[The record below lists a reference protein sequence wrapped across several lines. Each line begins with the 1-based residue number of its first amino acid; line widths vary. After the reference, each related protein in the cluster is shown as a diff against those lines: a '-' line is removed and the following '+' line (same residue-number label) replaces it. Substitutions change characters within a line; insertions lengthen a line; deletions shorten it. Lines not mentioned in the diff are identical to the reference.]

1 MIRFARLVLM
11 LAFALAQAAAVECP
25 MGSAAHERTPTP
37 AHHAQAAHAEGH
49 AHGAPAHGAPAHRH
63 DSAPDHG
70 PAACALVMVCG
81 TAAAASGEVS
91 VPRLVLSP
99 AAAPARAA
107 GLYASPFIPIDAPP
121 PRPFAAA

>member
-25 MGSAAHERTPTP
+25 MGPAAHERAP
-37 AHHAQAAHAEGH
+37 APGHHAREGH
-49 AHGAPAHGAPAHRH
+49 AAHAHGAPAHRH
-63 DSAPDHG
+63 DDAPDHG

-81 TAAAASGEVS
+81 TAAAASGDVP

>member
-25 MGSAAHERTPTP
+25 MGSPAHERAPVP
-37 AHHAQAAHAEGH
+37 GHHAPAAHAAHAEGH
-49 AHGAPAHGAPAHRH
+49 AHGDPAHRH
-63 DSAPDHG
+63 DTAPGHG
-70 PAACALVMVCG
+70 PAACALVMACG
-81 TAAAASGEVS
+81 TAAAASGDVA

-107 GLYASPFIPIDAPP
+107 GPYASPFIPIDAPP